1 MLVSKYNGNTFFVHN
16 FGNYDIGFI
25 LKVLTTANTI
35 YNIYNIN
42 AIFYSRDSLILSL
55 SIGIKYKGRSLSIK
69 IVDYY
74 NILSVSLRD
83 LCKTVY
89 IH

>member
-1 MLVSKYNGNTFFVHN
+1 MKFKFTLLFYVHN
-16 FGNYDIGFI
+16 LGNYDIGFI

-42 AIFYSRDSLILSL
+42 VISRDSLLLSL

-69 IVDYY
+69 IVDSY
-74 NILSVSLRD
+74 NI
-83 LCKTVY
+83 
-89 IH
+89 

>member
-1 MLVSKYNGNTFFVHN
+1 MLVTKYNGHTFFVHN

-25 LKVLTTANTI
+25 IKVLTTKNTI

-42 AIFYSRDSLILSL
+42 AIILSRYSLIISL

-69 IVDYY
+69 IVDNY